1 MKLVLWISGIAAAV
15 AALVWLSSPTH
26 TLRYRLTLE
35 FDDGVVHSGSSVIEV
50 SLQEKPSWFPGS
62 SGITPSIRG
71 EAVVVDLGSK
81 GLLFALLTPDDRTG
95 SPPLY
100 ELPLKLVAGR
110 GTSFA
115 EALRKMKSSKSPVPI
130 PRETLPMLVRFRDIN
145 DPKTVERVDPG
156 KIDASF
162 GPGVSLKSA
171 TFQVTDDP
179 VTKGIAKRL
188 PWLGTVGSGML
199 DGQRYHVSNDLANN
213 LTVNDL
219 EIP

>member
-1 MKLVLWISGIAAAV
+1 
-15 AALVWLSSPTH
+15 
-26 TLRYRLTLE
+26 
-35 FDDGVVHSGSSVIEV
+35 
-50 SLQEKPSWFPGS
+50 
-62 SGITPSIRG
+62 
-71 EAVVVDLGSK
+71 
-81 GLLFALLTPDDRTG
+81 
-95 SPPLY
+95 
-100 ELPLKLVAGR
+100 
-110 GTSFA
+110 
-115 EALRKMKSSKSPVPI
+115 
-130 PRETLPMLVRFRDIN
+130 MLVRFRDIN